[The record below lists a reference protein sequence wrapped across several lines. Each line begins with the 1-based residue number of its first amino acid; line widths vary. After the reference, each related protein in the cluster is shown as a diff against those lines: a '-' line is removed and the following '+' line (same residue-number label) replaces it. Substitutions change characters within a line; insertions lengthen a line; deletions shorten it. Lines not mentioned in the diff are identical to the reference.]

1 MRDLLKDRPY
11 VHLAYM
17 TGILPIAKYS
27 SGSEL
32 NMFSEFTMAEEERF
46 SEYFGFTESE
56 VDMLFERYQ
65 KKTQKQQITRD
76 GLKNWYD
83 GYHTKAGER
92 LYNPRSVVMALSNN
106 NLGNYWT
113 SSGPYDEIYSYIE
126 KNVDAVRDDL
136 ARMVSGIPVSV
147 KIREYAATSQELKTK
162 EEIFSAMV
170 VYGFLSYENGKVS
183 IPNKEL
189 MDKFTE
195 MLQKEPSLGYVYRL
209 ARESERMLHAT
220 LAGDT
225 NTMEEILE
233 LVHDTEVP
241 ILSYNHETELA
252 VIVNLVYLSARDFYR
267 VEREDKA
274 GKGYV
279 DFIFYPE
286 VDKNADAIILE
297 LKVEIL

>member
-1 MRDLLKDRPY
+1 
-11 VHLAYM
+11 
-17 TGILPIAKYS
+17 
-27 SGSEL
+27 
-32 NMFSEFTMAEEERF
+32 
-46 SEYFGFTESE
+46 
-56 VDMLFERYQ
+56 MLFERYQ

-113 SSGPYDEIYSYIE
+113 SSGPYDEIYYYIE

-136 ARMVSGIPVSV
+136 ARMVSGIPVPV

-209 ARESERMLHAT
+209 ATESERMLRAT

-252 VIVNLVYLSARDFYR
+252 AIVNLVYLSARDFYR

-279 DFIFYPE
+279 DFVFYPE